1 MKIRYQGI
9 ENFSWTK
16 ESAKKEILK
25 FLLDDYT
32 STDYEAENN
41 HKLLNPQLV
50 EEKNKKD
57 NTRKFGRK
65 TYTDILDSR
74 MQDWVSRA
82 QNHGIDLATQSF
94 DLDPASPEGG
104 VPWLPTNKYF
114 TKKDNGLEQEW
125 VGNVWL
131 NPPYGRHTGTWL
143 DKFINHGNGIAL
155 VFARTETLWF
165 HNYALQ
171 SDGLLFTK
179 GRFKFA
185 QNGVQKDY
193 ASIGSLFIAC
203 GQSNCE
209 ALKNSGM
216 GWYVE
221 L

>member
-1 MKIRYQGI
+1 MKQHKYAKGFIDKTG
-9 ENFSWTK
+9 W
-16 ESAKKEILK
+16 SAKDKTEVDWWTPPEV
-25 FLLDDYT
+25 F
-32 STDYEAENN
+32 E
-41 HKLLNPQLV
+41 KLNI
-50 EEKNKKD
+50 K
-57 NTRKFGRK
+57 
-65 TYTDILDSR
+65 
-74 MQDWVSRA
+74 
-82 QNHGIDLATQSF
+82 F

-171 SDGLLFTK
+171 SEGLLFTK

-185 QNGVQKDY
+185 QKGVQKDY

-203 GQSNCE
+203 GKSNCE